1 MPELLGGGMDAGV
14 DAGVDAG
21 MDGDS
26 DLEHPDRLRVRPAGK
41 PVLDESPE
49 WGRGPLKRLDQ
60 PSTLDLL
67 ARDVATA
74 RMAAAQAEEQEQ
86 LEAKAA
92 SERRR
97 ARRESLAVDAEA
109 RRSSVLARERELALK
124 AAAALSAQ
132 AKQEQL
138 VHNAVCRLQAR
149 VRGRQ
154 TKSSLQV
161 FGQVATVIQAGAR
174 GMAARRATRPA
185 RMARRREVAAALV
198 IQRCYRGRLVR
209 KKYCGLPYPYPYSSP
224 SFSPGPAWPLALKP
238 SLALSSTLPLARC
251 GSCSGSLPS
260 WQSSCR
266 CAD

>member
-1 MPELLGGGMDAGV
+1 MLQVCSAIPPLPKFFFLERDAGDGRRV
-14 DAGVDAG
+14 RAV
-21 MDGDS
+21 MDDPCDS

-41 PVLDESPE
+41 PVLDESPA
-49 WGRGPLKRLDQ
+49 WGRGPVKRLDQ

-67 ARDVATA
+67 ARDAATA
-74 RMAAAQAEEQEQ
+74 REAVAHAEEQEQ

-161 FGQVATVIQAGAR
+161 FAQVATVIQAGAR

-209 KKYCGLPYPYPYSSP
+209 KILWLVLS
-224 SFSPGPAWPLALKP
+224 L
-238 SLALSSTLPLARC
+238 SLALALALALP
-251 GSCSGSLPS
+251 GP
-260 WQSSCR
+260 QP
-266 CAD
+266 

>member
-1 MPELLGGGMDAGV
+1 MQ
-14 DAGVDAG
+14 
-21 MDGDS
+21 
-26 DLEHPDRLRVRPAGK
+26 
-41 PVLDESPE
+41 
-49 WGRGPLKRLDQ
+49 RLDQ

-74 RMAAAQAEEQEQ
+74 REAAAQAEEQEQ

-149 VRGRQ
+149 VRGRMAEQ
-154 TKSSLQV
+154 PQEEVHKLRAVEGTVVVAQLK
-161 FGQVATVIQAGAR
+161 GQDELVAHDVVLDAKAGLH
-174 GMAARRATRPA
+174 P
-185 RMARRREVAAALV
+185 
-198 IQRCYRGRLVR
+198 
-209 KKYCGLPYPYPYSSP
+209 
-224 SFSPGPAWPLALKP
+224 
-238 SLALSSTLPLARC
+238 
-251 GSCSGSLPS
+251 
-260 WQSSCR
+260 
-266 CAD
+266 CAVG

>member
-1 MPELLGGGMDAGV
+1 M
-14 DAGVDAG
+14 
-21 MDGDS
+21 
-26 DLEHPDRLRVRPAGK
+26 
-41 PVLDESPE
+41 
-49 WGRGPLKRLDQ
+49 KRLDQ

-67 ARDVATA
+67 ARDAATA
-74 RMAAAQAEEQEQ
+74 REAVAHAEEQEQ

-132 AKQEQL
+132 ANQEQL

-161 FGQVATVIQAGAR
+161 FAQVATVIQAGAR

-209 KKYCGLPYPYPYSSP
+209 KILWLVLSLSLAPALALAL
-224 SFSPGPAWPLALKP
+224 PGPQP
-238 SLALSSTLPLARC
+238 
-251 GSCSGSLPS
+251 
-260 WQSSCR
+260 
-266 CAD
+266 